1 VASLIGK
8 GAEEI
13 PLFCSIPPLHPT
25 RMCGIICA
33 VTRTTKKKDKKQQQG
48 AKKKM
53 NLTEKMMDENYERLS
68 NGPVVEQS
76 KSFRD
81 KCKGAIFGTIV
92 GDALFAPIEFSSKLG
107 HKWID
112 KMVGGG
118 SWGLPAG
125 YYTDDSS
132 MMLCIMQ
139 GFLDNPKHYT
149 KSIAEAF
156 CKWWH
161 DGLWSSNGRCFD
173 IGSSCSS
180 GLSSFERMG
189 NLVNG
194 GEHSRG
200 CGGIM
205 RFASSW
211 MVEYK
216 VSGDKMANRRLGAML
231 DINNIDHY
239 NDECIGAVVKLASI
253 YNSHLLDNRRTEEKS
268 EYKNWKEATGGF
280 DAHGCLETAL
290 WAFNTTNNFR
300 DAVIASGNVGG
311 DTDSVAAVAGG
322 IAGSYYGYDAIPT
335 EWLCMI
341 PYNYKI
347 DAFVDKFLD
356 ATIG

>member
-1 VASLIGK
+1 MTEEEMELRYNGLI
-8 GAEEI
+8 
-13 PLFCSIPPLHPT
+13 
-25 RMCGIICA
+25 
-33 VTRTTKKKDKKQQQG
+33 
-48 AKKKM
+48 
-53 NLTEKMMDENYERLS
+53 
-68 NGPVVEQS
+68 NGPVCEQS

-107 HKWID
+107 HKWVD
-112 KMVGGG
+112 KMESGGV
-118 SWGLPAG
+118 WDLPAG

-139 GFLDNPKHYT
+139 GYLDDPEHYT
-149 KSIAEAF
+149 RSIAKTF

-161 DGLWSSNGRCFD
+161 DGLWSSTGHCFD

-180 GLSSFERMG
+180 GLSRFEFSG

-194 GEHSRG
+194 GDHSTG

-239 NDECIGAVVKLASI
+239 NYECIGAVAKLANV
-253 YNSHLLDNRRTEEKS
+253 YNAHLLDNIRTDEMS
-268 EYKNWKEATGGF
+268 IYGSWREATGGF

-290 WAFNTTNNFR
+290 WAFNSTNNFR

-322 IAGSYYGYDAIPT
+322 IAGSYYGYKAIPRD
-335 EWLCMI
+335 WLGDVHDFAKL
-341 PYNYKI
+341 NS
-347 DAFVDKFLD
+347 FVDKFLD
-356 ATIG
+356 ATIE

>member
-1 VASLIGK
+1 
-8 GAEEI
+8 
-13 PLFCSIPPLHPT
+13 
-25 RMCGIICA
+25 
-33 VTRTTKKKDKKQQQG
+33 
-48 AKKKM
+48 M
-53 NLTEKMMDENYERLS
+53 NLRYAELA
-68 NGPVVEQS
+68 NGKDQPQS
-76 KSFRD
+76 SDLRD

-92 GDALFAPIEFSSKLG
+92 GDALFAPIEFSRKLG

-112 KMVGGG
+112 KMEGGG

-132 MMLCIMQ
+132 MMLCIMH
-139 GFLDNPKHYT
+139 GYLDNPKDYVR
-149 KSIAEAF
+149 SIAKAF

-161 DGLWSSNGRCFD
+161 DGLWSSTGRCFD

-180 GLSSFERMG
+180 GLRNFEFSG

-216 VSGDKMANRRLGAML
+216 VSGNKMINRRLGAMI

-239 NDECIGAVVKLASI
+239 NKECIGAIAKLANI
-253 YNSHLLDNRRTEEKS
+253 YNAHLLDNVRTDEMS
-268 EYKNWKEATGGF
+268 IYGSWREATGGF

-290 WAFNTTNNFR
+290 WAFNSTHNFR

-311 DTDSVAAVAGG
+311 DTDSVAAVCGG
-322 IAGSYYGYDAIPT
+322 IAGSYYGYEAIPRDWVKYLPGLEKLET
-335 EWLCMI
+335 
-341 PYNYKI
+341 
-347 DAFVDKFLD
+347 FVNRFLD
-356 ATIG
+356 ATIS

>member
-1 VASLIGK
+1 MDRRYAKLANGK
-8 GAEEI
+8 EE
-13 PLFCSIPPLHPT
+13 
-25 RMCGIICA
+25 A
-33 VTRTTKKKDKKQQQG
+33 
-48 AKKKM
+48 
-53 NLTEKMMDENYERLS
+53 
-68 NGPVVEQS
+68 QS
-76 KSFRD
+76 SDFRD
-81 KCKGAIFGTIV
+81 KCKGAIVGLV
-92 GDALFAPIEFSSKLG
+92 CGDALFAPIEFSSKLG
-107 HKWID
+107 HKWVD
-112 KMVGGG
+112 KMEGGG

-139 GFLDNPKHYT
+139 GYLDNPEHYT
-149 KSIAEAF
+149 KSIAKTF

-161 DGLWSSNGRCFD
+161 DGLWSSTGRCFD

-180 GLSSFERMG
+180 GLRNFEFSG

-239 NDECIGAVVKLASI
+239 NYECIGAIAKLANI
-253 YNSHLLDNRRTEEKS
+253 YNAHLLDNLRTDEMS
-268 EYKNWKEATGGF
+268 IYGNWREATGGF
-280 DAHGCLETAL
+280 DAEGCLETAL
-290 WAFNTTNNFR
+290 WAFNSTHNFR

-311 DTDSVAAVAGG
+311 DTDSVAAVCGG
-322 IAGSYYGYDAIPT
+322 IAGSYYGYNAMPR
-335 EWLCMI
+335 EWVESLHEWK
-341 PYNYKI
+341 KI
-347 DAFVDKFLD
+347 EAFVDRFLD
-356 ATIG
+356 STIG

>member
-1 VASLIGK
+1 MTIK
-8 GAEEI
+8 E
-13 PLFCSIPPLHPT
+13 
-25 RMCGIICA
+25 
-33 VTRTTKKKDKKQQQG
+33 
-48 AKKKM
+48 M
-53 NLTEKMMDENYERLS
+53 NDHYDEVHNCRIVPGS
-68 NGPVVEQS
+68 TN
-76 KSFRD
+76 FRD

-92 GDALFAPIEFSSKLG
+92 GDALFAPIEFSTKLG
-107 HKWID
+107 HKWVD
-112 KMVGGG
+112 KMESGGV
-118 SWGLPAG
+118 WGLPAG

-139 GFLDNPKHYT
+139 GFLDNPEHYT

-180 GLSSFERMG
+180 GLRSFERTG

-216 VSGDKMANRRLGAML
+216 ASGDKMAVRHLGAML

-239 NDECIGAVVKLASI
+239 NSECIEAVVKLASI
-253 YNSHLLDNRRTEEKS
+253 YNRHLLDNMRTEEKS

-322 IAGSYYGYDAIPT
+322 IAGSYYGYKAIPRD
-335 EWLCMI
+335 WLGDI
-341 PYNYKI
+341 HEFTKLN
-347 DAFVDKFLD
+347 AFVDKFLD
-356 ATIG
+356 ATIE

>member
-1 VASLIGK
+1 M
-8 GAEEI
+8 
-13 PLFCSIPPLHPT
+13 T
-25 RMCGIICA
+25 M
-33 VTRTTKKKDKKQQQG
+33 
-48 AKKKM
+48 
-53 NLTEKMMDENYERLS
+53 TEKEMDSRYAELH
-68 NGPVVEQS
+68 NGVIQLHSTEL
-76 KSFRD
+76 RD
-81 KCKGAIFGTIV
+81 KCKGAILGTIV
-92 GDALFAPIEFSSKLG
+92 GDALFAQIEFFHKLG
-107 HKWID
+107 HKWVD
-112 KMVGGG
+112 SMEGGG

-139 GFLDNPKHYT
+139 GYLDNPNDYT
-149 KSIAEAF
+149 RSIARAF

-161 DGLWSSNGRCFD
+161 EGLWSSTGHCFD
-173 IGSSCSS
+173 IGSSCAA
-180 GLSSFERMG
+180 GLRSFEYSG

-239 NDECIGAVVKLASI
+239 NNECIGAIAKLANI
-253 YNSHLLDNRRTEEKS
+253 YNAHLLDNVRTDEMS
-268 EYKNWKEATGGF
+268 IYGSWREATGGF

-290 WAFNTTNNFR
+290 WAFNTTHNFK

-311 DTDSVAAVAGG
+311 DADSVAAVAGG
-322 IAGSYYGYDAIPT
+322 IAGSYYGYHAIPK
-335 EWLCMI
+335 EWLVSI
-341 PYNYKI
+341 HEFDKI
-347 DAFVDKFLD
+347 NAFVDKFLD
-356 ATIG
+356 ATVE

>member
-1 VASLIGK
+1 MMTEDEMELRYNGLHNGK
-8 GAEEI
+8 A
-13 PLFCSIPPLHPT
+13 
-25 RMCGIICA
+25 CG
-33 VTRTTKKKDKKQQQG
+33 
-48 AKKKM
+48 
-53 NLTEKMMDENYERLS
+53 
-68 NGPVVEQS
+68 QS

-81 KCKGAIFGTIV
+81 KCKGAIFGTMV
-92 GDALFAPIEFSSKLG
+92 GDALFAPIEFSSQLG
-107 HKWID
+107 HPWID
-112 KMVGGG
+112 HMSGGG
-118 SWGLPAG
+118 SWGLKAG

-139 GFLDNPKHYT
+139 GYLDNPKDYVR
-149 KSIAEAF
+149 SIARAF

-161 DGLWSSNGRCFD
+161 EGLWSSTGRCFD

-180 GLSSFERMG
+180 GLRNFESSG

-216 VSGDKMANRRLGAML
+216 VSGDGMANRRLGAML

-239 NDECIGAVVKLASI
+239 NHECIGAIAKLAKI
-253 YNSHLLDNRRTEEKS
+253 YNSHILDNIRTDETS
-268 EYKNWKEATGGF
+268 IYGSWRDATGGF

-290 WAFNTTNNFR
+290 WAFNATNNFR
-300 DAVIASGNVGG
+300 DAVLASGNVGG
-311 DTDSVAAVAGG
+311 DADSVAAVAGG
-322 IAGSYYGYDAIPT
+322 ISGSYYGYDAIPK
-335 EWLCMI
+335 EWVAVL
-341 PYNYKI
+341 PELGRL
-347 DAFVDKFLD
+347 DAFAERFLD

>member
-1 VASLIGK
+1 MTIK
-8 GAEEI
+8 E
-13 PLFCSIPPLHPT
+13 
-25 RMCGIICA
+25 
-33 VTRTTKKKDKKQQQG
+33 
-48 AKKKM
+48 M
-53 NLTEKMMDENYERLS
+53 NDHYDEVH
-68 NGPVVEQS
+68 NGRIVPGS
-76 KSFRD
+76 TNFRD

-107 HKWID
+107 HKWVD
-112 KMVGGG
+112 KMESGGV
-118 SWGLPAG
+118 WGLPAG

-139 GFLDNPKHYT
+139 GFLDNPEHYT

-173 IGSSCSS
+173 IGRSCSS
-180 GLSSFERMG
+180 GLRSFERTG

-216 VSGDKMANRRLGAML
+216 ASGDKMAVRHLGAML

-239 NDECIGAVVKLASI
+239 NSECIEAVVKLASI
-253 YNSHLLDNRRTEEKS
+253 YNRHLLDNMRTEEKS

-322 IAGSYYGYDAIPT
+322 IAGSYYGYKAIPRD
-335 EWLCMI
+335 WLGDI
-341 PYNYKI
+341 HEFTKLN
-347 DAFVDKFLD
+347 AFVDKFLD
-356 ATIG
+356 ATIE

>member
-1 VASLIGK
+1 M
-8 GAEEI
+8 
-13 PLFCSIPPLHPT
+13 T
-25 RMCGIICA
+25 M
-33 VTRTTKKKDKKQQQG
+33 
-48 AKKKM
+48 
-53 NLTEKMMDENYERLS
+53 TEKEMDSRYAELH
-68 NGPVVEQS
+68 NGVIQLPS
-76 KSFRD
+76 TDLRD

-107 HKWID
+107 HKWVD
-112 KMVGGG
+112 KMEGGG

-132 MMLCIMQ
+132 MTLCIMQ
-139 GFLDNPKHYT
+139 GYLDNPKDYVR
-149 KSIAEAF
+149 SIAKAF

-161 DGLWSSNGRCFD
+161 EGLWSSTGHCFD

-180 GLSSFERMG
+180 GLRAFEQTG
-189 NLVNG
+189 SLVNG
-194 GEHSRG
+194 SQHSRG

-239 NDECIGAVVKLASI
+239 NNECVGAIAKLANV
-253 YNSHLLDNRRTEEKS
+253 YNEHLLDDIRTNEES
-268 EYKNWKEATGGF
+268 EYDDWRDATGGF

-290 WAFNTTNNFR
+290 WAFNATNNFK
-300 DAVIASGNVGG
+300 DAIIASGNVGG

-322 IAGSYYGYDAIPT
+322 IAGSYYGYHAIPK
-335 EWLCMI
+335 EWVLSLHEFD
-341 PYNYKI
+341 KLK
-347 DAFVDKFLD
+347 AFVDKFLD

>member
-1 VASLIGK
+1 MTEEEMELRYNGLI
-8 GAEEI
+8 
-13 PLFCSIPPLHPT
+13 
-25 RMCGIICA
+25 
-33 VTRTTKKKDKKQQQG
+33 
-48 AKKKM
+48 
-53 NLTEKMMDENYERLS
+53 
-68 NGPVVEQS
+68 NGPVCEQS

-107 HKWID
+107 HKWVD
-112 KMVGGG
+112 KMESGGV
-118 SWGLPAG
+118 WDLPAG

-139 GFLDNPKHYT
+139 GYLDDPEHFT
-149 KSIAEAF
+149 RSIAKTF

-161 DGLWSSNGRCFD
+161 DGLWSSTGHCFD

-180 GLSSFERMG
+180 GLSHFEFSG

-194 GEHSRG
+194 GDYSTG

-239 NDECIGAVVKLASI
+239 NYECIGAIAKLANI
-253 YNSHLLDNRRTEEKS
+253 YNAHLLDNLRTDEMS
-268 EYKNWKEATGGF
+268 IYGSWREATGGF

-322 IAGSYYGYDAIPT
+322 IAGSYYGYKAIPRD
-335 EWLCMI
+335 WLGDVHDFAKL
-341 PYNYKI
+341 NS
-347 DAFVDKFLD
+347 FVDKFLD
-356 ATIG
+356 ATIE